1 MDEEQNILPQ
11 ISDSAKKEERSVS
24 HGYQGLCSWVSLEIS
39 GCFDFYLRRLKKGQ
53 FYTTPPG
60 GGSGMKFKMGGMDLV
75 RFPNKRVG
83 EPDWYGSH
91 PEEGLFFF

>member
-24 HGYQGLCSWVSLEIS
+24 HGYQSLCSWVSLEIS

-53 FYTTPPG
+53 KEKEWDEIQNG
-60 GGSGMKFKMGGMDLV
+60 WDGSSQV
-75 RFPNKRVG
+75 PQQ
-83 EPDWYGSH
+83 
-91 PEEGLFFF
+91 EGWGT

>member
-24 HGYQGLCSWVSLEIS
+24 HGYQSLCSWVSLEIS

-60 GGSGMKFKMGGMDLV
+60 GMG
-75 RFPNKRVG
+75 VG
-83 EPDWYGSH
+83 
-91 PEEGLFFF
+91 